1 MALST
6 KTFNTLVDALSSK
19 PAANE
24 LVAIVNARAGSP
36 SRILTQC
43 LCDALIAK
51 QVVGANGAVGVGVE
65 VMQALVSGANLSLKA
80 CQRILIMMAGD
91 STSAGGPHAAGNE
104 LINFIQSAPQS
115 KNTTL

>member
-24 LVAIVNARAGSP
+24 LVKMVGARSGSP
-36 SRILTQC
+36 SRVLTQC
-43 LCDALIAK
+43 LCDALVAK
-51 QVVGANGAVGVGVE
+51 QVVGANGVVGVGVE
-65 VMQALVSGANLSLKA
+65 VLNALVSGANLSLKA
-80 CQRILIMMAGD
+80 RQRILTMMAGD
-91 STSAGGPHAAGNE
+91 ATSAGGPHAAGNE

-115 KNTTL
+115 TNTTL